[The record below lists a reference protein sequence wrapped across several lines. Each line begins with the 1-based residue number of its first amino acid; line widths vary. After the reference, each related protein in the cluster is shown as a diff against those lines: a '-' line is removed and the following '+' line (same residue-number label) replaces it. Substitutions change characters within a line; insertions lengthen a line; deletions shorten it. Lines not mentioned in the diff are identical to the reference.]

1 MNRKIT
7 AAIVAALSAI
17 SCTESRENTGIRTE
31 ALNSSLWK
39 ESEWIA
45 AVDAPVVKG
54 VISGIIE
61 GTANELRERAADGA
75 SWFVSDVTNPEKV
88 EKAVWMTTGLGVYRI
103 FLNGTEVGNEFLKP
117 GFTHYE
123 KTRLSFTYDITDA
136 FRKGSGQVNQLS
148 AQVTPGW
155 WADKIITPY
164 GHDGMIGSKP
174 AFRGVLQLTFADGSV
189 QNFGTNLTDWKAGI
203 AGPVTHASIF
213 DGEEYD
219 ARIPQGYLTPEKLGA
234 PEKFDEF
241 KGSIFPSD
249 GAEVYLRRDLTLKPQ
264 TAYVWKNVENVKE
277 NEYGKVVIA
286 REYAPGEGMKVNA
299 GENLV
304 LDFGQNTAGIP
315 EFEFS
320 AAEGT
325 VLTFLPAEILN
336 DGNGALS
343 RGMDGPE
350 GSIHRTNLRAHN
362 IGIRLIYTFGA
373 DKGFVTYHPCSTFFG
388 YRYASVS
395 ATAPVKIR
403 SIVTVPVSSI
413 TKELETGTL
422 TTGNALINRLIS
434 NTVWGQ
440 RSNYLSVPTD
450 CPQRNERLG
459 WTADTQ
465 VFAETGSFFANTD
478 SFFHKWTRDLRDT
491 QTELGGLPGV
501 APFAQ
506 YGAAPNEMM
515 RVGWADAGVIVPWVV
530 WKQFGDNSIVDEN
543 WEAME
548 RFITHV
554 NETKYD
560 HAALAAE
567 NGNDQYADWLSY
579 EALESHSP
587 KFDKDASG
595 KRTLKKDYDEYWDY
609 LGASYWAIDAAMMRD
624 MAKATGRDWKIYESM
639 TVAAKSYLR
648 ENFLNSDG
656 SFRNAVFN
664 TMQTPALFALKNG
677 LVEGQAKDNMTA
689 HLRKNFEEHGMCL
702 QTGFLGTSILMPTLS
717 ENGMA
722 DIAYNLLFQRK
733 NPSWLYSVD
742 NGATTIWE
750 RWNSYTIE
758 SGMGPKG
765 MNSFNHYAYGCVCE
779 WLWKT
784 AAGIAADTSD
794 PGFRHII
801 MKPVPDRRLGS
812 LKASYESAAGLITS
826 EWKYDG
832 DLWEWHFSIP
842 EGSTATVCLPDGGAP
857 MEYGPGSHSVR
868 LTLGK

>member
-1 MNRKIT
+1 
-7 AAIVAALSAI
+7 
-17 SCTESRENTGIRTE
+17 
-31 ALNSSLWK
+31 
-39 ESEWIA
+39 
-45 AVDAPVVKG
+45 
-54 VISGIIE
+54 
-61 GTANELRERAADGA
+61 
-75 SWFVSDVTNPEKV
+75 
-88 EKAVWMTTGLGVYRI
+88 
-103 FLNGTEVGNEFLKP
+103 
-117 GFTHYE
+117 
-123 KTRLSFTYDITDA
+123 
-136 FRKGSGQVNQLS
+136 
-148 AQVTPGW
+148 
-155 WADKIITPY
+155 
-164 GHDGMIGSKP
+164 
-174 AFRGVLQLTFADGSV
+174 
-189 QNFGTNLTDWKAGI
+189 
-203 AGPVTHASIF
+203 
-213 DGEEYD
+213 
-219 ARIPQGYLTPEKLGA
+219 
-234 PEKFDEF
+234 
-241 KGSIFPSD
+241 
-249 GAEVYLRRDLTLKPQ
+249 
-264 TAYVWKNVENVKE
+264 
-277 NEYGKVVIA
+277 
-286 REYAPGEGMKVNA
+286 
-299 GENLV
+299 
-304 LDFGQNTAGIP
+304 
-315 EFEFS
+315 
-320 AAEGT
+320 
-325 VLTFLPAEILN
+325 
-336 DGNGALS
+336 
-343 RGMDGPE
+343 
-350 GSIHRTNLRAHN
+350 
-362 IGIRLIYTFGA
+362 
-373 DKGFVTYHPCSTFFG
+373 
-388 YRYASVS
+388 
-395 ATAPVKIR
+395 
-403 SIVTVPVSSI
+403 
-413 TKELETGTL
+413 
-422 TTGNALINRLIS
+422 
-434 NTVWGQ
+434 
-440 RSNYLSVPTD
+440 
-450 CPQRNERLG
+450 
-459 WTADTQ
+459 
-465 VFAETGSFFANTD
+465 
-478 SFFHKWTRDLRDT
+478 
-491 QTELGGLPGV
+491 
-501 APFAQ
+501 
-506 YGAAPNEMM
+506 MM

-689 HLRKNFEEHGMCL
+689 RLRKNFEEHGMCL

-784 AAGIAADTSD
+784 AAGIAADTEA

-801 MKPVPDRRLGS
+801 MKPVPDRHKRV
-812 LKASYESAAGLITS
+812 EI
-826 EWKYDG
+826 
-832 DLWEWHFSIP
+832 
-842 EGSTATVCLPDGGAP
+842 
-857 MEYGPGSHSVR
+857 
-868 LTLGK
+868 